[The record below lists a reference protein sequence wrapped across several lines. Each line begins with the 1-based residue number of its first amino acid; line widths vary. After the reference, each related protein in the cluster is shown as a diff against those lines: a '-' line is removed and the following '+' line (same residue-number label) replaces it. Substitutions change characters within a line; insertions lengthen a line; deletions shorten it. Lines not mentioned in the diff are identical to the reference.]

1 MIPFPSDLFSYVGE
15 RTARLGSATILGL
28 VLMQVPVAE
37 AQRRPLDG
45 AADLR
50 RELLDE
56 ERFRQE
62 AGLTETQDDASEDFG
77 DTTPLGVDLKA
88 IVVIPHQDLATLD
101 PSVGSEP
108 IQIDP
113 KVPAPE
119 GLGAVLEPFLG
130 RPLSLALLGELQR
143 DVVLAW
149 RDSEYP
155 LVDVYFP
162 EQNVTGGKVQVVVR
176 EAVLGVKKAEGAKV
190 SREDYLLG
198 QLAIETGDRVNRREV
213 ESDLDWL
220 NENPIRQVNLIY
232 QRGETDGSTDILL
245 DVHEKKQLSAYTS
258 YGNTGVELTGEEE
271 WAFGFYYA
279 NPLRTEQGFGYNYG
293 TDQNWENLQAHSAFY
308 QGFLPWQHTLRLIGA
323 YVTSVSE
330 DPLAVGIDGLSRQLT
345 GEYHIPLSRPRF
357 NRLVRHSLTF
367 AFDYKSTNTDLIFG
381 GVNVFSNE
389 IAIGQFRGQYQFA
402 LPDSHGYTKFSAGF
416 VGSPGDL
423 YGNNTDVAFDQARA
437 GSDAGYNYFFG
448 EAERLQRLPYDYSL
462 RLKVAG
468 QASSD
473 RLPTTEQFLTGGY
486 DSVRG
491 FDENLTRGDSGF
503 LSTVELISPDFSVF
517 GNHGIEGLA
526 DTWNALLFVDAAAL
540 DLSSPVLGDAS
551 GSLSSAGV
559 GLNGRFG
566 DNGLVRASYGW
577 RLSEEDVPLDG
588 ESGKFHFGVTLA
600 Y

>member
-1 MIPFPSDLFSYVGE
+1 M
-15 RTARLGSATILGL
+15 
-28 VLMQVPVAE
+28 
-37 AQRRPLDG
+37 
-45 AADLR
+45 
-50 RELLDE
+50 LDE

-62 AGLTETQDDASEDFG
+62 AEVTEKQDDAPEDFG
-77 DTTPLGVDLKA
+77 DTTPLGVNVKS
-88 IVVIPHQDLATLD
+88 IVVIPHQDAATLD

-108 IQIDP
+108 IQIDS

-119 GLGAVLEPFLG
+119 GLGAALESFLG

-190 SREDYLLG
+190 SRDAYLLG
-198 QLAIETGDRVNRREV
+198 QLAIEAGDRVNQREV

-232 QRGETDGSTDILL
+232 QRGSEDGTTDIQL
-245 DVHEKKQLSAYTS
+245 DVHERKQLSAYTS

-279 NPLRTEQGFGYNYG
+279 NPFRTEQGFGYNYG
-293 TDQNWENLQAHSAFY
+293 TDQNGGNLEAHSAFY

-330 DPLAVGIDGLSRQLT
+330 NPSAVGIDGLSRQLT

-423 YGNNTDVAFDQARA
+423 YGNNTDAAFDQARV

-448 EAERLQRLPYDYSL
+448 EAERLQRLPHDYSL

-473 RLPTTEQFLTGGY
+473 RLPTTDQFLTGGY

-491 FDENLTRGDSGF
+491 FDENLTRGDSGIMA
-503 LSTVELISPDFSVF
+503 TAEVISPDFSVF
-517 GNHGIEGLA
+517 GAQRWEGLA
-526 DTWNALLFVDAAAL
+526 DTWNALVFVDAAAL
-540 DLSSPVLGDAS
+540 DLSSPVLGESS
-551 GSLSSAGV
+551 GSLSSIGL

-577 RLSEEDVPLDG
+577 RLSEDDVPLDG
-588 ESGKFHFGVTLA
+588 EGGKFHFGVTLA

>member
-1 MIPFPSDLFSYVGE
+1 MASI
-15 RTARLGSATILGL
+15 A
-28 VLMQVPVAE
+28 LMGFALAQAPIAE

-56 ERFRQE
+56 ERFREE
-62 AGLTETQDDASEDFG
+62 AGVDTRDDKPEDFG

-88 IVVIPHQDLATLD
+88 IVVIPHQDAATLD
-101 PSVGSEP
+101 PSIGSEP

-119 GLGAVLEPFLG
+119 GLGAVLQPFLG

-176 EAVLGVKKAEGAKV
+176 EAVLGVKKTEGAKI
-190 SREDYLLG
+190 SREDYLLR
-198 QLAIETGDRVNRREV
+198 QLAIEAGDRVNRREV

-232 QRGETDGSTDILL
+232 QRGEEDGSTDILL

-279 NPLRTEQGFGYNYG
+279 NPFRTEQGFGYNYG
-293 TDQNWENLQAHSAFY
+293 TDQNWENLEAHSAFY
-308 QGFLPWQHTLRLIGA
+308 QGFLPWQHTFRLIGA

-330 DPLAVGIDGLSRQLT
+330 DPLAVGVNGLSRQLT

-357 NRLVRHSLTF
+357 NRLLRHSLTF

-423 YGNNTDVAFDQARA
+423 YGNNTDVAFDQARV
-437 GSDAGYNYFFG
+437 GSDASYSYFFG

-473 RLPTTEQFLTGGY
+473 RLPTTDQFLTGGY

-491 FDENLTRGDSGF
+491 FDENLTRGDSGI

-517 GNHGIEGLA
+517 GPHQLEGLE

-540 DLSSPVLGDAS
+540 DLSSPVLGESS
-551 GSLSSAGV
+551 GSLSSLGV

-566 DNGLVRASYGW
+566 DTGMVRASYGW
-577 RLSEEDVPLDG
+577 RLSEQDVPSDG